1 MKTTLIGIVIVLI
14 GLVVVLFLF
23 GGENTQSGYPGSAP
37 AYNPMQSRAPGPS
50 QIAINSTSTTDVVKD
65 ELKYLSQLDG
75 PRGVSLFLVKFD
87 KDETVLEAKCDES
100 FDFADTI
107 MAIVALDEY
116 LHANHLPQPQNYR
129 VKYSG
134 VYVPHSDEF
143 VITRSRM
150 DRIKLDSAE
159 KGLVSSVINTMAS
172 GAFGAQLESH
182 GKYMLENGYKPSAS
196 KIEMYL
202 HEYYEPTWKIYIY

>member
-87 KDETVLEAKCDES
+87 KDETVL
-100 FDFADTI
+100 
-107 MAIVALDEY
+107 
-116 LHANHLPQPQNYR
+116 
-129 VKYSG
+129 
-134 VYVPHSDEF
+134 
-143 VITRSRM
+143 
-150 DRIKLDSAE
+150 
-159 KGLVSSVINTMAS
+159 
-172 GAFGAQLESH
+172 
-182 GKYMLENGYKPSAS
+182 
-196 KIEMYL
+196 
-202 HEYYEPTWKIYIY
+202 